1 MKNIIPVIIIVI
13 FPFTIIYSQSDE
25 NTLSKNIIGKWKMIK
40 VMEMSKD
47 VTGQHNSEN
56 NRWIRFVPDS
66 LAELKGTFESGRG
79 DEKDNTGKWVLNGNE
94 LFIDSNA
101 GEDDDSYWETTFEG
115 NKMFWK
121 GKRFEFNRRFEIVH
135 ERVE

>member
-1 MKNIIPVIIIVI
+1 M
-13 FPFTIIYSQSDE
+13 Y
-25 NTLSKNIIGKWKMIK
+25 
-40 VMEMSKD
+40 
-47 VTGQHNSEN
+47 
-56 NRWIRFVPDS
+56 RIR
-66 LAELKGTFESGRG
+66 GRG

>member
-1 MKNIIPVIIIVI
+1 MIRRVMKNIIPVIIIVI

-66 LAELKGTFESGRG
+66 R
-79 DEKDNTGKWVLNGNE
+79 
-94 LFIDSNA
+94 
-101 GEDDDSYWETTFEG
+101 
-115 NKMFWK
+115 
-121 GKRFEFNRRFEIVH
+121 
-135 ERVE
+135 